1 MLGVWILSVGLLVK
15 GLLQIHEK
23 LGVVQIPGLLLALWQ
38 NLQPISVEGYH
49 SKSPRI
55 PPEECTGYGPGFS
68 EEFVNDTDK
77 NRKNGLRFAKFPG
90 NKKLLYIF

>member
-38 NLQPISVEGYH
+38 NLQPISVEGNH
-49 SKSPRI
+49 SKCPRI
-55 PPEECTGYGPGFS
+55 PSEECTGCGPDFS
-68 EEFVNDTDK
+68 EEIVNDTDK
-77 NRKNGLRFAKFPG
+77 KNGLRFATCPG
-90 NKKLLYIF
+90 NKRLLYIYL